1 MSPADAF
8 VWAVVAATAAWLVV
22 STVVPVTLQGL
33 LALARRVRPLSR
45 PIATVVAAILL
56 VGVVRSSPS
65 AAVVPPPVQRIIID
79 QQPAPT
85 AVTVRSPV
93 SRVATLG
100 STGSAYM
107 VVSGDTLWGIARDF
121 LSQNGSHPDGGA
133 VSVAWRTIYE
143 SNTDV
148 VGADPNLIL
157 PGQVLTIPGG
167 LHG

>member
-8 VWAVVAATAAWLVV
+8 VWAVVAATAAWLIV

-33 LALARRVRPLSR
+33 LALARRVQPLSR

-65 AAVVPPPVQRIIID
+65 AAVVPPPIERVIIER
-79 QQPAPT
+79 QPVPT
-85 AVTVRSPV
+85 AVAVRSPV
-93 SRVATLG
+93 SRMAALG
-100 STGSAYM
+100 GTGSEYT
-107 VVSGDTLWGIARDF
+107 VVTGDTLWGIARSI
-121 LSQNGSHPDGGA
+121 LSQSGRHPNGGE
-133 VSVAWRTIYE
+133 VSAAWKTIYE

-148 VGADPNLIL
+148 VGPDPNLIL

>member
-45 PIATVVAAILL
+45 PIATVIAAILL

-65 AAVVPPPVQRIIID
+65 AAVVPPPVERIIID
-79 QQPAPT
+79 RQPVPT
-85 AVTVRSPV
+85 AVTVLSPV

-100 STGSAYM
+100 SAASAYT
-107 VVSGDTLWGIARDF
+107 VVSGDTLWGIARDI
-121 LSQNGSHPDGGA
+121 LSQTGSHPDGGA

-148 VGADPNLIL
+148 VGPDPNLIL

>member
-33 LALARRVRPLSR
+33 LALTRRVQPLSR

-65 AAVVPPPVQRIIID
+65 SAVVPPPIERVIIER
-79 QQPAPT
+79 QPVPT

-93 SRVATLG
+93 SRLATLG
-100 STGSAYM
+100 SAGSEYT
-107 VVSGDTLWGIARDF
+107 VVTGDTLWGIARSI
-121 LSQNGSHPDGGA
+121 LSQSGTHPDGGD
-133 VSVAWRTIYE
+133 VSVAWKTIYE

>member
-22 STVVPVTLQGL
+22 STVVPATLQGL
-33 LALARRVRPLSR
+33 LALARRVHPLSR

-65 AAVVPPPVQRIIID
+65 AAVVPPPIERVIID
-79 QQPAPT
+79 RQPVPT

-93 SRVATLG
+93 SRMAALG
-100 STGSAYM
+100 SAGSEYT
-107 VVSGDTLWGIARDF
+107 VVTGDTLWGIARSI
-121 LSQNGSHPDGGA
+121 LSQSGTRPDGGE
-133 VSVAWRTIYE
+133 VSVAWKAIYE

>member
-1 MSPADAF
+1 MSPADSF

-22 STVVPVTLQGL
+22 STAVPVTLQGL
-33 LALARRVRPLSR
+33 LVLSRRVQPLSR

-65 AAVVPPPVQRIIID
+65 VADVPPPIERVIIER
-79 QQPAPT
+79 QPAPT

-93 SRVATLG
+93 SRMVALG
-100 STGSAYM
+100 GAGSAYT
-107 VVSGDTLWGIARDF
+107 VVTGDTLWGIARDI
-121 LSQNGSHPDGGA
+121 LSQSGLHPDGGE
-133 VSVAWRTIYE
+133 VSVAWKAIYQA
-143 SNTDV
+143 NTEV